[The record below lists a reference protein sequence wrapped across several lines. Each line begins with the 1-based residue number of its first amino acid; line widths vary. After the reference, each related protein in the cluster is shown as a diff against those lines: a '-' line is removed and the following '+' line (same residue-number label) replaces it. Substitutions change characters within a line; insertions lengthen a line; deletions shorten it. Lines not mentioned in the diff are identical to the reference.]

1 MAGNPNTMRKMRDGV
16 YHRDFFKDE
25 SFSETDGLIPGGS
38 NSSKEEK
45 SKLTHSLSDA
55 FDKIKITPK
64 KP

>member
-1 MAGNPNTMRKMRDGV
+1 MRDGV

-25 SFSETDGLIPGGS
+25 RFRETDGLIPGGS
-38 NSSKEEK
+38 NGSKEEK